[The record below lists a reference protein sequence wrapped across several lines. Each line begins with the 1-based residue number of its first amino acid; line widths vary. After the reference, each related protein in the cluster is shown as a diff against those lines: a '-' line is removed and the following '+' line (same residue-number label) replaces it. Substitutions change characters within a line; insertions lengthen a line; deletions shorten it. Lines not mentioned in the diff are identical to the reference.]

1 MDVVP
6 LFFRLSIKMTSEIQ
20 VLFEYYEKEKEYSK
34 TMVEA
39 LSTALLSAARKSV
52 GPARELRV
60 DVNPDKGDIV
70 AVAKLIASENVNF
83 HIGNFYEIL

>member
-1 MDVVP
+1 
-6 LFFRLSIKMTSEIQ
+6 MTSEIQ
-20 VLFEYYEKEKEYSK
+20 VLFEYYEKEKGIPRD

-70 AVAKLIASENVNF
+70 AVAKLIV
-83 HIGNFYEIL
+83 

>member
-1 MDVVP
+1 
-6 LFFRLSIKMTSEIQ
+6 MTSELQ
-20 VLFEYYEKEKEYSK
+20 VLFDQYENDKGISRD

-60 DVNPDKGDIV
+60 DIDPDKGSIV
-70 AVAKLIASENVNF
+70 VVAKLIASDEVESS
-83 HIGNFYEIL
+83 Y